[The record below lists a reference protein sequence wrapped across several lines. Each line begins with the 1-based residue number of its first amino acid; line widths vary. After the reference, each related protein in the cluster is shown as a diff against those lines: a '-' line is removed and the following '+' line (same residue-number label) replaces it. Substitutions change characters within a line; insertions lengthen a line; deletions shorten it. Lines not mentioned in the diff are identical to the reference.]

1 MNADMEAA
9 QVLGAGKSI
18 MKTHDP
24 DFSNIHVY
32 TAEELLPYFL
42 RLCYTHSK
50 RCVIF

>member
-24 DFSNIHVY
+24 NFSNIHVDL
-32 TAEELLPYFL
+32 TVTIILFHWQLLSHL
-42 RLCYTHSK
+42 TG
-50 RCVIF
+50 ITIN